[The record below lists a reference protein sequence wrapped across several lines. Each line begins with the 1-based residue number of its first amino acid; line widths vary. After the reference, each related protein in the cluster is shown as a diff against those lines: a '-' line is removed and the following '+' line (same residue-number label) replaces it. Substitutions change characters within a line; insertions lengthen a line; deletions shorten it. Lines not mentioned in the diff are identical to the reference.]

1 VKQKL
6 SRYAVHRL
14 LSDVMLF
21 ATIVNGKPVMQSL
34 RRMYRDVAR
43 ATLAILP
50 YPRLAA
56 LVLVVIIPGALVV
69 PICYGIY
76 GAIRHSL
83 AGKAG
88 EHSAPMDSVN
98 RPVDDGTKK

>member
-1 VKQKL
+1 
-6 SRYAVHRL
+6 
-14 LSDVMLF
+14 
-21 ATIVNGKPVMQSL
+21 MQSL
-34 RRMYRDVAR
+34 RQMYQEVAR

-56 LVLVVIIPGALVV
+56 LVLVLIIPGALVV
-69 PICYGIY
+69 PIFYGIY

-88 EHSAPMDSVN
+88 DHSTRLDAVTRPLEDS
-98 RPVDDGTKK
+98 TKK